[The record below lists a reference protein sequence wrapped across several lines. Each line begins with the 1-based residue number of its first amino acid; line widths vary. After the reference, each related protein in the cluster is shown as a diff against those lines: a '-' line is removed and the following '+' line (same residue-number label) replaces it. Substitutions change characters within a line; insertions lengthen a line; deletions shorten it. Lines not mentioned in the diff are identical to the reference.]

1 MENTRLGDPGPK
13 FLHSVLSARFT
24 KLEATVTDN
33 LFSQSRRDYPTGCG
47 VLMDTGG
54 KTVCDEATGP
64 VVRTES
70 RATVKRFSIFGFC
83 TLLHAHGAGECVR
96 MAPLNSAWN

>member
-33 LFSQSRRDYPTGCG
+33 PFSQSRRDYPTGCS
-47 VLMDTGG
+47 VLINTGG
-54 KTVCDEATGP
+54 RTVCDEATGP
-64 VVRTES
+64 VVRTDS
-70 RATVKRFSIFGFC
+70 RATVKRFNIFGFC
-83 TLLHAHGAGECVR
+83 TLPSAHGADECVR
-96 MAPLNSAWN
+96 IDP

>member
-1 MENTRLGDPGPK
+1 MGNTRPGDPGPK
-13 FLHSVLSARFT
+13 LLHSVLSARFT
-24 KLEATVTDN
+24 KLEATAADN
-33 LFSQSRRDYPTGCG
+33 PFSQSRRDYPTGCG

-64 VVRTES
+64 VVRTDS

-83 TLLHAHGAGECVR
+83 TLPSAHGADECVR
-96 MAPLNSAWN
+96 IDP